1 MKIIDSQPSS
11 MTILRDPWTTS
22 FRWNYDRN
30 TSPARIGI
38 GKFPFSDAYLELG
51 YDINSGEIRKLTIVY
66 IGTIK
71 EPCTTYSLDQI
82 PNKNLGPVLDPN
94 EYGLEE
100 LDSIRLDSITPQI
113 FGDDNLLQINL
124 TNTTPVRWLRSG
136 PVAIGVDN
144 TNELA
149 VVLADISAYPTKD
162 IPQFKEPW

>member
-1 MKIIDSQPSS
+1 MKITDSQLSS
-11 MTILRDPWTTS
+11 MTILRDLWTTS
-22 FRWNYDRN
+22 FQWNYDHKN
-30 TSPARIGI
+30 PPARIRI
-38 GKFPFSDAYLELG
+38 GKPLDAFFELT
-51 YDINSGEIRKLTIVY
+51 YDINSGFIRGLTI
-66 IGTIK
+66 IESCITK
-71 EPCTTYSLDQI
+71 ETPTQYSLNQI

-94 EYGLEE
+94 EYGIEE

-124 TNTTPVRWLRSG
+124 TSTIPVRWLRSG

-162 IPQFKEPW
+162 ISQIKEPW